1 MDMAQ
6 DMGLTNIATRWY
18 KLEMELEKQ
27 IAASFPN
34 PGADE
39 KLRDLFRADIGKD
52 RLGMGAHLQG
62 TEIHFAYPTLILV
75 GQKAA

>member
-1 MDMAQ
+1 MGMAQ
-6 DMGLTNIATRWY
+6 DMGLTNIATRWC

-34 PGADE
+34 LGDDE
-39 KLRDLFRADIGKD
+39 KLRNLFRADMGKD

-62 TEIHFAYPTLILV
+62 TEMHFAYPTLILV
-75 GQKAA
+75 GRKSN